1 MGIRKTPAGKNHV
14 KQSKPLNDFELSI
27 PPKEEYLAL
36 VRQVTQEIAS
46 DHTPLDATAIDDF
59 MLAVSEAATN
69 AIQAQ
74 PKTSIRHPLLIKYSV
89 MSDALKVQ
97 IIDRAKGFS
106 PDKIQPLPEV
116 TEPDRLNHEYG
127 LGIYLYSTYSDDCS
141 IVSSRQGTTICL
153 VKFYPTGK

>member
-1 MGIRKTPAGKNHV
+1 MKIRKTPARK
-14 KQSKPLNDFELSI
+14 KYARQSQPLSDFELSI
-27 PPKEEYLAL
+27 PPKEDYLTL

-59 MLAVSEAATN
+59 VLAVSEAATN

-74 PKTSIRHPLLIKYSV
+74 RQTAIRHPLLIKYLV
-89 MSDALKVQ
+89 TPDALKVK

-127 LGIYLYSTYSDDCS
+127 LGIYLYSTNSDDCS
-141 IVSSRQGTTICL
+141 IASSRRGTTISL
-153 VKFYPTGK
+153 AKSYPTDK